1 MNPEESVDPEA
12 LCTDLV
18 RFARGILERDA
29 AGRLLDS
36 PADLQTVMG
45 ELRRRL
51 FAYEVRFAAPPSDEG
66 WRPEGEDPSED
77 PLS

>member
-1 MNPEESVDPEA
+1 MSPEAPVDPES
-12 LCTDLV
+12 LRTDLV

-36 PADLQTVMG
+36 PADLQTVLG

-51 FAYEVRFAAPPSDEG
+51 FAYEVRFASPPPEDG
-66 WRPEGEDPSED
+66 WRPEGDDPSED
-77 PLS
+77 PSA